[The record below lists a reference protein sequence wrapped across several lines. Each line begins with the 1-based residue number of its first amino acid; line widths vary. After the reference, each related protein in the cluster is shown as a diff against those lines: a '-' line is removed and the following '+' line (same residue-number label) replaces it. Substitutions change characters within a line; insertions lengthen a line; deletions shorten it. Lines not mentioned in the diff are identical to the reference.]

1 MNEIVPVR
9 TIGGYVPMVDGPEKV
24 SGRAKYTADLAAP
37 GMLAARIFRSPYAH
51 AEILEVDVSEAA
63 KLPGVKAI
71 VTGAD
76 CDKTFGVLPIARTE
90 HPLARDRVRYC
101 GEPVAAVAAVDDATA
116 KEALRRIKLKVRE
129 LPAYP
134 SARAAMA
141 PDAIDLHGHRPKNI
155 ERDVFFELGDVDAA
169 FAAADLVREGT
180 YNCAEVC
187 QNQMEMHAA
196 VADYDVERDRMT
208 VHASTQVPYYV
219 HLMLSQI
226 LGMDMSRIRVVKPY
240 VGGGFGCRTETLN
253 VELIAALLA
262 HKAGGCVRLVVNREE
277 TFITHRGRPETDIR
291 LKIGM
296 RRDGR
301 ITAVECECIQRGG
314 AHSGY
319 GVVTILYAGSMLYAI
334 YDLHNVKYVGQR
346 VLTNTPPCGAFRGH
360 GTVDIRFAFESLL
373 DEMAQALAV
382 DPFALRRANL
392 LTAPA
397 FTDND
402 LMVNSYGL
410 PECLDWVEAASGWKA
425 RRGKLPRGKGLGMA
439 CSHYISGASKP
450 VNWTGEPHATVK
462 LKLDFDGS
470 IVLLTGAAEIGQ
482 GSSTILVQS
491 VAEVLG
497 LDLSRIRI
505 VTGDSD
511 VVPKDNG
518 SYSSRVTF
526 IVGNAAIDAARNL
539 KAVLVAAAA
548 RRLEAKPEEI
558 ECLGEL
564 YRAGAQDKGLTFN
577 EVVAEALKDSGTVIV
592 GGTYSTIPES
602 HGGKKYRGAAIGGTM
617 GYSYSAQV
625 VEVSVDEETGV
636 VTVDKVWVA
645 HDCGKALNRLTVEGQ
660 VQGSVWMGMGQAM
673 SEEAAYHGGLMLT
686 ANMLDYRVPTIQDSP
701 PIEVGIVESNDP
713 HGPFGAKE
721 AGEGSLAAFLPALT
735 NAIADATGLRFND
748 LPVTPDR
755 VFAAMENASRADA
768 EGATAALD
776 GRAAVLRSH
785 SPAHARRVDPRPR
798 ATFRQQSPWRRHR
811 PDGEYP
817 ARHRR
822 AAGARR
828 DQRRQRTARHQ
839 GGRAYARD
847 RRRGDALRPCRA
859 SGNGAPLPGGGAGGR
874 AYRRPDPPQHGDGR
888 RQSRPRHPLHL
899 LQSERMV
906 AGREPSLPQDHR
918 RNLPRRA
925 EEPRRLLRHFQRRPR
940 PGAADAR
947 RRDRYCRT
955 GRPPDHAA
963 CRSLYRLCAPGRAG
977 DGDARRRQIFPVAAP
992 GRDHHRGAGEK
1003 HARPALGLRQDP
1015 YPPLDRI
1022 SGHRRRRGAA
1032 ARGRDPRGSARRLHR
1047 HQSAPGAARRH
1058 RRTLRRRARC
1068 AGLRRARRSR
1078 ARPDHGDEDDVHARP
1093 LPPARRRR
1101 SGAAPAAAAV
1111 RRVVGRFA
1119 PSPYP
1124 STLIAVQRARRGDGI
1139 SPRIPAA

>member
-1 MNEIVPVR
+1 MSKPVP
-9 TIGGYVPMVDGPEKV
+9 THSIGGYVPMIDGPEKV
-24 SGRAKYTADLAAP
+24 SGRAKYTADILQP
-37 GMLAARIFRSPYAH
+37 GMLAGRIFRSPYSH
-51 AEILEVDVSEAA
+51 AEILEVDISEAA
-63 KLPGVKAI
+63 KLAGVKAI

-90 HPLARDRVRYC
+90 HPLARDKVRYR

-116 KEALRRIKLKVRE
+116 RKAVGLIRLKVRE
-129 LPAYP
+129 FPAYHTTK
-134 SARAAMA
+134 AALVPGA
-141 PDAIDLHGHRPKNI
+141 VELHKHRPKNI
-155 ERDVFFELGDVDAA
+155 ERDVFFELGNVETG
-169 FAAADLVREGT
+169 FAEADLVREGV

-196 VADYDVERDRMT
+196 LASYDAERDRMT

-226 LGMDMSRIRVVKPY
+226 LGMDMSRIRVIKPH
-240 VGGGFGCRTETLN
+240 VGGGFGARTETLN

-262 HKAGGCVRLVVNREE
+262 RKAKGCVRMVINREE

-296 RRDGR
+296 RKDGR
-301 ITAVECECIQRGG
+301 ITAVECDCDQRGG

-334 YDLHNVKYVGQR
+334 YDLHNVKYVGRR

-373 DEMAQALAV
+373 DQMASELGL
-382 DPFALRRANL
+382 DPFAVRRANF
-392 LTAPA
+392 LTAPT

-402 LMVNSYGL
+402 LMVKSYGL
-410 PECLDWVEAASGWKA
+410 PECLDWVERESGWKA
-425 RRGKLPRGKGLGMA
+425 RKGRLPNGNGTRKGLGMA

-470 IVLLTGAAEIGQ
+470 IVLFTGAAEIGQ
-482 GSSTILVQS
+482 GSSTVLVQT

-526 IVGNAAIDAARNL
+526 MVGNAALEAAQKL
-539 KAVLVAAAA
+539 KRVLMAAAA
-548 RRLEAKPEEI
+548 RKLEAKPDDI
-558 ECLGEL
+558 ECLGEV
-564 YRAGAQDKGLTFN
+564 YRAGAQDKGATFE
-577 EVVAEALKDSGTVIV
+577 EVVTEALKDTGTITVT
-592 GGTYSTIPES
+592 GNYSTIPES

-673 SEEAAYHGGLMLT
+673 SEEAAYHDGLLLT

-713 HGPFGAKE
+713 NGPFGAKE

-735 NAIADATGLRFND
+735 NAIADAIGMRFND

-755 VFAAMENASRADA
+755 VFEA
-768 EGATAALD
+768 
-776 GRAAVLRSH
+776 
-785 SPAHARRVDPRPR
+785 
-798 ATFRQQSPWRRHR
+798 
-811 PDGEYP
+811 
-817 ARHRR
+817 
-822 AAGARR
+822 
-828 DQRRQRTARHQ
+828 
-839 GGRAYARD
+839 
-847 RRRGDALRPCRA
+847 
-859 SGNGAPLPGGGAGGR
+859 
-874 AYRRPDPPQHGDGR
+874 
-888 RQSRPRHPLHL
+888 
-899 LQSERMV
+899 
-906 AGREPSLPQDHR
+906 
-918 RNLPRRA
+918 
-925 EEPRRLLRHFQRRPR
+925 
-940 PGAADAR
+940 
-947 RRDRYCRT
+947 
-955 GRPPDHAA
+955 
-963 CRSLYRLCAPGRAG
+963 
-977 DGDARRRQIFPVAAP
+977 I
-992 GRDHHRGAGEK
+992 EK
-1003 HARPALGLRQDP
+1003 R
-1015 YPPLDRI
+1015 
-1022 SGHRRRRGAA
+1022 
-1032 ARGRDPRGSARRLHR
+1032 
-1047 HQSAPGAARRH
+1047 
-1058 RRTLRRRARC
+1058 RRTLGKR
-1068 AGLRRARRSR
+1068 
-1078 ARPDHGDEDDVHARP
+1078 HA
-1093 LPPARRRR
+1093 
-1101 SGAAPAAAAV
+1101 
-1111 RRVVGRFA
+1111 
-1119 PSPYP
+1119 
-1124 STLIAVQRARRGDGI
+1124 
-1139 SPRIPAA
+1139 

>member
-1 MNEIVPVR
+1 VNEIVPSHN
-9 TIGGYVPMVDGPEKV
+9 IGTYVPMVDGPEKV
-24 SGRAKYTADLAAP
+24 SGRAKYTADLVLP
-37 GMLAARIFRSPYAH
+37 GMLAGRILRSPYSH
-51 AEILEVDVSEAA
+51 AEILEVDVSEAV
-63 KLPGVKAI
+63 KLPGVRAI

-76 CDKTFGVLPIARTE
+76 CDKCFGVLPVARTE
-90 HPLARDRVRYC
+90 HVLARERVRYR
-101 GEPVAAVAAVDDATA
+101 GEPVAAVAAIDDATA

-129 LPAYP
+129 LPAYHT
-134 SARAAMA
+134 AQEALA
-141 PDAIDLHGHRPKNI
+141 PNAVTIHERRPHNI
-155 ERDVFFELGDVDAA
+155 ERDVLFELGDVEAA
-169 FAAADLVREGT
+169 FAGADLLREGT

-196 VADYDVERDRMT
+196 IADYDAVRERMT

-219 HLMLSQI
+219 HLMLAQI
-226 LGMDMSRIRVVKPY
+226 LDMDMSRIRVIKPH
-240 VGGGFGCRTETLN
+240 VGGGFGCRTEALN

-262 HKAGGCVRLVVNREE
+262 RKAGGCVRLVVNREE

-296 RRDGR
+296 RKDGR

-319 GVVTILYAGSMLYAI
+319 GIVTILYSGSMLYAI
-334 YDLHNVKYVGQR
+334 YDLDNVKYIGKR

-360 GTVDIRFAFESLL
+360 GTVDVRFAFESLL
-373 DEMAQALAV
+373 DEMAAALKL
-382 DPFALRRANL
+382 DPFAVRRANL
-392 LTAPA
+392 LRAPT
-397 FTDND
+397 FTPND

-410 PECLDWVEAASGWKA
+410 PECLDWVERESGWKA
-425 RRGKLPRGKGLGMA
+425 RGGKLPRGKGLGMA

-482 GSSTILVQS
+482 GSSTVLVQS

-505 VTGDSD
+505 VSGDSE

-526 IVGNAAIDAARNL
+526 MVGNAAIEAAQNL

-548 RRLEAKPEEI
+548 RKLDAKPGEI

-577 EVVAEALKDSGTVIV
+577 EVVTEALKDTGTITVT
-592 GGTYSTIPES
+592 GNYSTIPES

-673 SEEAAYHGGLMLT
+673 SEEAAYHDGLMVT

-701 PIEVGIVESNDP
+701 PIEVGIVESIDP

-735 NAIADATGLRFND
+735 NAIADAIGLRFNN

-755 VFAAMENASRADA
+755 VFAALEKR
-768 EGATAALD
+768 
-776 GRAAVLRSH
+776 
-785 SPAHARRVDPRPR
+785 
-798 ATFRQQSPWRRHR
+798 
-811 PDGEYP
+811 
-817 ARHRR
+817 
-822 AAGARR
+822 
-828 DQRRQRTARHQ
+828 
-839 GGRAYARD
+839 ARD
-847 RRRGDALRPCRA
+847 RKAERVT
-859 SGNGAPLPGGGAGGR
+859 NGGG
-874 AYRRPDPPQHGDGR
+874 
-888 RQSRPRHPLHL
+888 
-899 LQSERMV
+899 
-906 AGREPSLPQDHR
+906 
-918 RNLPRRA
+918 
-925 EEPRRLLRHFQRRPR
+925 
-940 PGAADAR
+940 
-947 RRDRYCRT
+947 
-955 GRPPDHAA
+955 
-963 CRSLYRLCAPGRAG
+963 RS
-977 DGDARRRQIFPVAAP
+977 
-992 GRDHHRGAGEK
+992 
-1003 HARPALGLRQDP
+1003 
-1015 YPPLDRI
+1015 
-1022 SGHRRRRGAA
+1022 
-1032 ARGRDPRGSARRLHR
+1032 
-1047 HQSAPGAARRH
+1047 
-1058 RRTLRRRARC
+1058 
-1068 AGLRRARRSR
+1068 
-1078 ARPDHGDEDDVHARP
+1078 
-1093 LPPARRRR
+1093 
-1101 SGAAPAAAAV
+1101 
-1111 RRVVGRFA
+1111 
-1119 PSPYP
+1119 
-1124 STLIAVQRARRGDGI
+1124 
-1139 SPRIPAA
+1139 